1 MTMKKREN
9 KVTNSFKNLSMDC
22 DCRGHCFCTGGK
34 AHYTDLY
41 DFTGPITES
50 AWNNVR
56 PQSL

>member
-1 MTMKKREN
+1 MKKREN